1 MTLKEQLAEKKAKLI
16 EIEPMLKADDV
27 TDETIAEGQELV
39 AAIAELEESIARAQK
54 AEDILKNLST
64 DEEPNTDTEE
74 KTMNEMEM
82 FTKSAKEMTDKK
94 AGVAMHL
101 KAATDVVTSAQI
113 ADVDRSIAPQARRT
127 AAAGK
132 LTGTLN
138 GTSKTMSLNGISGNA
153 ITYLLQGAYEGT
165 PAATAESAKKTQ
177 NSTSFTGTTLA
188 LTKIAAYIKETD
200 EILYDEA
207 FLASEVQN
215 SLIAQVGKVED
226 AYVINAI
233 GSTVGIG
240 AETYDGTT
248 VTFADGIL
256 AAILKVKSDSA
267 YDASVVV
274 VNPADL
280 KTLLT
285 AKDQNGQYYG
295 GGYFVGA
302 YGNGSV
308 SIPAAIWGVQI
319 FTSSAVTQGSALI
332 CAREAVKIWRKSG
345 IDVRLFE
352 QNEDDAIYNRVTL
365 VGETRLAAAV
375 VDLKGVVLLAN
386 SGS

>member
-127 AAAGK
+127 AAADFFS
-132 LTGTLN
+132 N
-138 GTSKTMSLNGISGNA
+138 ANISGNA
-153 ITYLLQGAYEGT
+153 ITYFLQGAYEGT
-165 PAATAESAKKTQ
+165 PAATAESAKKPQ

-240 AETYDGTT
+240 AETYDGTN

>member
-127 AAAGK
+127 AAADFFS
-132 LTGTLN
+132 N
-138 GTSKTMSLNGISGNA
+138 ANISGNA
-153 ITYLLQGAYEGT
+153 ITYFLQGAYEGT
-165 PAATAESAKKTQ
+165 PAATAESAKKPQ

-256 AAILKVKSDSA
+256 AAILKVKNDSA

-319 FTSSAVTQGSALI
+319 FTSSAVTQGTALI